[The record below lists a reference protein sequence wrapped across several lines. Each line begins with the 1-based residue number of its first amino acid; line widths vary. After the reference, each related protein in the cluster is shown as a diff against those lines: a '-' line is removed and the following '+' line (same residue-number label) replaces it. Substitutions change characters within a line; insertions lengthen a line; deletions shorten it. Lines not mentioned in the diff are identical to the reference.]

1 MKKNSK
7 FIQIIISLIFILI
20 MLFLSFF
27 YKLMLND
34 IFFLYLFLIL
44 KIILGLLLLIFSIYF
59 FILAEDFIVGGLES
73 NLLFLDKVF
82 LYNRL
87 NKKQNYL
94 FSNPLG
100 IIISRLIIM
109 FFFGFWLP
117 NTFFFLITTVFF
129 NLIFTWSI
137 KFLSKNS
144 VDKSFFINLL
154 PIFIKKNKL
163 LKLLVIS
170 LIISFCI
177 GIGCGLIFSS
187 GSSTGG
193 TDIIFLLLN
202 QKFNLNLHYILFF
215 VDGIIILISFLIDL
229 FRYPN
234 MRNFIITKYF
244 FSFFILIL
252 VVNLISLFTG

>member
-7 FIQIIISLIFILI
+7 FMSIIILLTFSLI

-27 YKLMLND
+27 YKLNVNN
-34 IFFLYLFLIL
+34 IFFLYLFLIS
-44 KIILGLLLLIFSIYF
+44 KIILGLLLLIFSVYF
-59 FILAEDFIVGGLES
+59 FILAEEFIVGGLES

-82 LYNRL
+82 LYNRAE
-87 NKKQNYL
+87 KKQNYL
-94 FSNPLG
+94 FSTPVG

-109 FFFGFWLP
+109 FFCGFWLP
-117 NTFFFLITTVFF
+117 NTCFFLITTIMF

-137 KFLSKNS
+137 KFLSKRY

-154 PIFIKKNKL
+154 PVFIKKNNF
-163 LKLLVIS
+163 LKLLVVS

-202 QKFNLNLHYILFF
+202 QKFNFHLCYILFF
-215 VDGIIILISFLIDL
+215 VDGIIVFISFMIDL
-229 FRYPN
+229 FRHKD

-244 FSFFILIL
+244 FSFLILIF
-252 VVNLISLFTG
+252 VVNLIALFK